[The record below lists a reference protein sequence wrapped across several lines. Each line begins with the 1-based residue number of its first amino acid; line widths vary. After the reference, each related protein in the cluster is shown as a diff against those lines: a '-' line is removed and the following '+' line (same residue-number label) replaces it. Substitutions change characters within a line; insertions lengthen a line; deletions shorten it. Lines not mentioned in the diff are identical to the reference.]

1 MLWDKYD
8 SVILDLDGV
17 VYIGDHGVE
26 HAVSSLNSLQSDV
39 AVTAATNN
47 ASRTSQTV
55 AKHLRELGLHI
66 EDEDVVTSAQAGA
79 QLLSRLIPA
88 DSRVLAV
95 GGDGVAQALI
105 DVGLHPLRATR
116 DHASN
121 HTIALVVSGVMQ
133 GHGFDTSWWDLSTA
147 SWAIARDAHW
157 IATNRD
163 LTVPTPFGLGPGNGS
178 LVGALEQVTG
188 SSPLVAGK
196 PEPTLFT
203 ETKIRKN
210 LSNPLVIG
218 DRLDTDIDG
227 AIAAGMDSLLVLT
240 GIHQIDD
247 VMKRPK
253 ESWPTYIATDL
264 RQLLDELPP
273 TSSDRIG

>member
-17 VYIGDHGVE
+17 VYIGDHAVD
-26 HAVSSLNSLQSDV
+26 HAIESLNGLPVDV

-47 ASRTSQTV
+47 ASRTNQTV
-55 AKHLRELGLHI
+55 GNHLRELGLHI
-66 EDEDVVTSAQAGA
+66 EDGDVVTSAQAGA

-95 GGDGVAQALI
+95 GGVGVAQALI
-105 DVGLHPLRATR
+105 DVGLHPLRATK

-121 HTIALVVSGVMQ
+121 HAIALEVSGVMQ

-163 LTVPTPFGLGPGNGS
+163 LSVPTPFGLGPGNGS

-188 SSPLVAGK
+188 ASPLVAGK

-203 ETKIRKN
+203 ETKIRRDLK
-210 LSNPLVIG
+210 NPLVIG

-240 GIHQIDD
+240 GIHQLDD
-247 VMKRPK
+247 VMKRPFNAR
-253 ESWPTYIATDL
+253 PTYIATDL
-264 RQLLDELPP
+264 RQLLDEVPP
-273 TSSDRIG
+273 TPTGEIG